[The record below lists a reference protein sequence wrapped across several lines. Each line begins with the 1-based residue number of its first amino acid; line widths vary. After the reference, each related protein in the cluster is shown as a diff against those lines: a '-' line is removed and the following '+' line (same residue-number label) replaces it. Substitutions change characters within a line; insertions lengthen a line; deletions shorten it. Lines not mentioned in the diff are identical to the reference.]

1 MKCTQ
6 CGNRTFIK
14 TNFPL
19 DSFGD
24 GGASVSKTVAV
35 YVCLDCGHY
44 EFFSLTEVS
53 DYKKAE
59 HNIVS
64 TENALEQ
71 QKRKLIELENP
82 STLQKVE
89 EEIAAIESELK
100 SLDITIRR
108 KNELES
114 KHREMRHKPE
124 LIKKEIKST
133 KERIVKL
140 ESDLQNQKQ
149 YFEHKKASTVEFN

>member
-1 MKCTQ
+1 MRCTQ
-6 CGNRTFIK
+6 CGNSKFIK
-14 TNFPL
+14 TDFPL

-24 GGASVSKTVAV
+24 GGAAVSKTVAV
-35 YVCLDCGHY
+35 YVCLNCGHY

-53 DYKKAE
+53 DYKNAE

-71 QKRKLIELENP
+71 QKRKLIELEDP
-82 STLQKVE
+82 STLQKIE
-89 EEIAAIESELK
+89 EEIAAIETELK

-114 KHREMRHKPE
+114 KYREIRHKPE

-133 KERIVKL
+133 KERIATL
-140 ESDLQNQKQ
+140 ESDLQKRKQ
-149 YFEHKKASTVEFN
+149 YFERKYGEI